1 MAGTVG
7 AWPGRDFSGTV
18 ETVES
23 RIDPATRSVTVRA
36 AFPNPERL
44 LRPGMLVSVELQ
56 QPVREALL
64 VPEIAIVQVGQTSF
78 VWRVKA
84 DGSVEQAKV
93 TLGSRVGGQAEILDG
108 LAAGDRIV
116 VDGTGK
122 LRPGARVV
130 DAPAAQG

>member
-1 MAGTVG
+1 M
-7 AWPGRDFSGTV
+7 
-18 ETVES
+18 
-23 RIDPATRSVTVRA
+23 RA

-84 DGSVEQAKV
+84 DASVEQAKV

-108 LAAGDRIV
+108 LEAGDRIV

-130 DAPAAQG
+130 DARTAQG